1 MSVCSDYRCICND
14 TQTCTQVEEIID
26 LQTPLQLVVPDG
38 PDQTLVVD
46 LLAVHL
52 TRDDTESIIV
62 SILGES
68 KYWLTTSAEEMKER
82 VLLAA
87 KGVYWQQMLKQT
99 QDPTFMLLIFVWHAL
114 YATDEAFDVL
124 FEHILYLVGS
134 GCLLRYPLTK
144 FLTGTQGYGQVQRQ
158 RYLAHARATH
168 HPVDARPLHHVA
180 QRFS

>member
-1 MSVCSDYRCICND
+1 M
-14 TQTCTQVEEIID
+14 EEIID

-87 KGVYWQQMLKQT
+87 KGVYWQNLLKQT

-124 FEHILYLVGS
+124 FEHILYLVGPTV
-134 GCLLRYPLTK
+134 C
-144 FLTGTQGYGQVQRQ
+144 
-158 RYLAHARATH
+158 HAT
-168 HPVDARPLHHVA
+168 PD
-180 QRFS
+180 